1 MKKNSDGTFKSSQPN
16 QVDKIINHISLAMSI
31 SLQSRETPAEKSLLH
46 KETYSLGSKCVWN
59 YRSEIGIMIYI
70 YGSTQPEISMA
81 LHQCEHF
88 YNNPCLVHICTIRCI
103 SNYPVRTSTYV
114 DSPGGNWRL
123 STRGV
128 VYNPD
133 KEKGI
138 NCYVDANFAGGRA
151 QVDANNAEN
160 FMLRMGYVITYAGCP
175 LLWCSKLQTE
185 ISFSTV

>member
-1 MKKNSDGTFKSSQPN
+1 MLTDEGDISNYLGFNIKKNLDGIFGLSQSHL
-16 QVDKIINHISLAMSI
+16 VEKIINRVGLTVSASLKSI
-31 SLQSRETPAEKSLLH
+31 EVPAVKSLLH

-103 SNYPVRTSTYV
+103 SKYLVRTSTYV
-114 DSPGGNWRL
+114 DSPGGNRRL

-133 KEKGI
+133 K
-138 NCYVDANFAGGRA
+138 
-151 QVDANNAEN
+151 
-160 FMLRMGYVITYAGCP
+160 
-175 LLWCSKLQTE
+175 
-185 ISFSTV
+185 